1 MEEGFLPAMPH
12 LLCRVLPM
20 GGSTPHPAAQHSQRR
35 CPCSC
40 SKVEGALEEKIPLFV
55 VCFRSIFLLP
65 SEQDLDTNLYSK
77 VGAGELQDP
86 PTLHASPVPLP
97 SNLPPPCPFC
107 RP

>member
-1 MEEGFLPAMPH
+1 MEEGFLPAMPP

-65 SEQDLDTNLYSK
+65 SEQDLDTNLDSK
-77 VGAGELQDP
+77 VGARELQDP
-86 PTLHASPVPLP
+86 PALQNRVLPCIPRPHPL
-97 SNLPPPCPFC
+97 
-107 RP
+107 